1 MATKSV
7 TAVARDGLKVTL
19 TRYPKAY
26 DSLRRPYSA
35 ARFFMR
41 RPHDLDYRLFGLFRE
56 RRGVFLDV
64 GANAGMSALSFRV
77 YNKTSPIVSI
87 EPNPFHERDLRFTS
101 LLVKPFTYRMVA
113 AGRADGTMVLH
124 VPVYR
129 NVPMTTEASL
139 ILEEVTTSSSLRA
152 RLGARMDGPDFE
164 IVTCEVPVRPLDF
177 LGLEPA
183 FVKLDVQGFEYD
195 ALLGLKET
203 IGRARPI
210 LLVETPDEQVRE
222 LLDALGYKAFSYV
235 ADEHALQPEAQRK
248 TNTVFLPD
256 SESV

>member
-1 MATKSV
+1 MAV
-7 TAVARDGLKVTL
+7 FRG
-19 TRYPKAY
+19 
-26 DSLRRPYSA
+26 
-35 ARFFMR
+35 
-41 RPHDLDYRLFGLFRE
+41 PHLPWSGDAGDLLIQRHHL
-56 RRGVFLDV
+56 
-64 GANAGMSALSFRV
+64 AGDALQ
-77 YNKTSPIVSI
+77 
-87 EPNPFHERDLRFTS
+87 
-101 LLVKPFTYRMVA
+101 A
-113 AGRADGTMVLH
+113 QVLH

-164 IVTCEVPVRPLDF
+164 IVTCKVPVRPLDF

-235 ADEHALQPEAQRK
+235 ADEHALQPESQRK